1 MRRATLSLIFLGLPA
16 LFGTH
21 VLAATGDPVATSAVD
36 SAEFAR
42 LKTLAGTWM
51 LTDEAGK
58 PTTKVGSVFEVV
70 AMGHSIRETMFPGT
84 PEEMVNM
91 YYRNGP
97 ATEMVHYC
105 ASGNQPRLDV
115 RSTEP
120 NVLSLSFIDATN
132 LSSTEADHMHSAKY
146 ILDGANRM
154 RTEWLGWR
162 GGKPSDTTVFRLVRQ
177 PAATN

>member
-1 MRRATLSLIFLGLPA
+1 MWRSILCLFLLTLPTL
-16 LFGTH
+16 T
-21 VLAATGDPVATSAVD
+21 TPVSAQPPATSAVD

-42 LKTLAGTWM
+42 LKTLAGTWF
-51 LTDEAGK
+51 LVDDAGK
-58 PTTKVGSVFEVV
+58 PTNNIGSVFEVV

-105 ASGNQPRLDV
+105 ASGNQPRL
-115 RSTEP
+115 SILAAEP

-132 LSSTEADHMHSAKY
+132 LNSADAEHMRSAKY
-146 ILDGANRM
+146 IWEGDDRL
-154 RTEWLGWR
+154 RTEWQSWKD
-162 GGKPSDTTVFRLVRQ
+162 GKPSGTQVFRLIRQ
-177 PAATN
+177 ESTAGPSK